1 MMPGGPRNARQMQM
15 MMRRLGMQ
23 TEPVDGVEEVIVR
36 THDKEHVF
44 RAPEVTIL
52 TVQGVRTY
60 QVVGAPEIR
69 PRSAASTGPTT
80 SAPGAAPAPPPAPTG
95 PPEEDI
101 ELVMEQANVERDEAL
116 AALAATDGAPAEA
129 ILRLLSRR
137 GPGGG

>member
-23 TEPVDGVEEVIVR
+23 TEPVDDVEEVIVR
-36 THDKEHVF
+36 TRDKEHVF

-60 QVVGAPEIR
+60 QVVGTPEIR
-69 PRSAASTGPTT
+69 ARG
-80 SAPGAAPAPPPAPTG
+80 SAPTAPGVAPAPPPPPSG

-101 ELVMEQANVERDEAL
+101 ELVMEQASVEREEAL
-116 AALAATDGAPAEA
+116 AALEETDGAPAEA

-137 GPGGG
+137 GTGGR